1 MALGKDKGLPSS
13 TTVDGR
19 VNNSSMRYEILDNP
33 PWLQSIGLGFQVGQT
48 QLRKW
53 LLRSI
58 GSITRISVS
67 MASLKALVCTASP
80 SK

>member
-48 QLRKW
+48 QLRNC

-58 GSITRISVS
+58 GSVTRSVS
-67 MASLKALVCTASP
+67 MSRLKALVCTASP